1 MAPNST
7 LLSRAAHTVLMMC
20 SVRGLACSIC
30 SQQFLPVDQALLLT
44 QLPCRLQSNSARPEH
59 SCFFAAM
66 LDSSR
71 LLFSLAEQFI
81 SQQAYQQAVKCLT
94 PICSQSSELP
104 SVVALA
110 RLQLASLLL
119 EHFDNF
125 QEAKAIL
132 LTAVGAR
139 QRLPACT
146 AAVRRCR
153 RRHGVLR
160 AALSISS
167 TWPPLPPLPVF
178 YCRRTSCGRRR
189 AITSS
194 NVRCGT
200 SWRAATSSW
209 VLWRQSR
216 RRWPRASRPA
226 ARAPH
231 PRTSEP
237 FCRIFDCSC
246 SCFANSNRAASVD
259 PYARCP
265 SALGWHANR
274 MCCVAFLLRTHIC
287 RTHATAAAAAVR
299 SWPAGV
305 PTSTSSWQ
313 STA

>member
-139 QRLPACT
+139 QRLPAVT
-146 AAVRRCR
+146 AAFRRCR
-153 RRHGVLR
+153 RRGILR
-160 AALSISS
+160 AVSAKEPSLGS
-167 TWPPLPPLPVF
+167 LPPLPALD
-178 YCRRTSCGRRR
+178 CRRTSCGRLR

-194 NVRCGT
+194 SVRCGT
-200 SWRAATSSW
+200 SWRDATSSW

-237 FCRIFDCSC
+237 LAGLVGC
-246 SCFANSNRAASVD
+246 
-259 PYARCP
+259 Y
-265 SALGWHANR
+265 
-274 MCCVAFLLRTHIC
+274 
-287 RTHATAAAAAVR
+287 
-299 SWPAGV
+299 SWFG
-305 PTSTSSWQ
+305 
-313 STA
+313 